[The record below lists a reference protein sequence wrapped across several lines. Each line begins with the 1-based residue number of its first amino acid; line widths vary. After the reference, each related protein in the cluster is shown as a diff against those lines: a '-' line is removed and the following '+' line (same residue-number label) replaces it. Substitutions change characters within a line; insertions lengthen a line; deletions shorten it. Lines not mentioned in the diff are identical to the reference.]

1 MTPINMDDSRLSHF
15 VNTVNCQR
23 GSFPFT
29 YLGLPLGITKPTLE
43 HFIPLV
49 VRVEKRLCGIAD
61 FLNYGGKLQMVKS
74 VLASLPISYMS
85 CFDVPVSIKEQVIKF
100 MRHCL
105 WRRKTT
111 DVQVKGSALVAWSKI
126 CRPKEQGGL
135 GVLNLTIQNK
145 ALLLKNLHKF
155 YNKHDIPWVNLI

>member
-49 VRVEKRLCGIAD
+49 VRVEKD
-61 FLNYGGKLQMVKS
+61 FVELMISSTMVE
-74 VLASLPISYMS
+74 S
-85 CFDVPVSIKEQVIKF
+85 C
-100 MRHCL
+100 R
-105 WRRKTT
+105 W
-111 DVQVKGSALVAWSKI
+111 
-126 CRPKEQGGL
+126 
-135 GVLNLTIQNK
+135 
-145 ALLLKNLHKF
+145 
-155 YNKHDIPWVNLI
+155 